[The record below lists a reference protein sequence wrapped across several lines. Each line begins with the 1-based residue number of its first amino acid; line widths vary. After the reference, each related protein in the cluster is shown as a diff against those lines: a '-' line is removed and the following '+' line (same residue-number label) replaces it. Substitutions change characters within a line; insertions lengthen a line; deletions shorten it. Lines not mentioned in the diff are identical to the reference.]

1 MFTKREVCEM
11 SNIGRK
17 KFYHFYNMGLLETM
31 KIVLA
36 DDVTLLCK
44 GDMITITSK
53 SQDYSVECWF
63 GVAGKCKVGFVTL

>member
-1 MFTKREVCEM
+1 MWK
-11 SNIGRK
+11 IGRK
-17 KFYHFYNMGLLETM
+17 KFYYLYNMGLLETM

-36 DDVTLLCK
+36 DDVTLWCK

-63 GVAGKCKVGFVTL
+63 GNAGKYKVGTVTL

>member
-1 MFTKREVCEM
+1 MWK
-11 SNIGRK
+11 IGRK
-17 KFYHFYNMGLLETM
+17 KFYYLYNMGLLETM

-36 DDVTLLCK
+36 DDVTLWCK

-63 GVAGKCKVGFVTL
+63 GVVAKHKIGTVTL